1 MSSRQLVAML
11 FASLL
16 AAAQPAHAQQQFPTK
31 EVRLVV
37 PFPASGGGA
46 DLAARLIAESLRS
59 AWGQP
64 VIIENV
70 PGASGTLGVAKAAR
84 AAPDGYTLVMSG
96 DAAIV
101 VAPSLFKSL
110 PYDPTKDLA
119 PIIQVTRTPNILVVN
134 PESGPKSLAEL
145 VEAAKA
151 KPGMISFN
159 SSGYGTSQHM
169 GIEQLQAMAG
179 IKVLHVPKNGPTA
192 PEIMAG
198 QVTASFMNIT
208 LALPLV
214 QAGNLRALGLSGSKR
229 SASAPEIPTVAEQGY
244 AGFDAVAW
252 FGLLAPAGTPEAVVR
267 HIHAG
272 VAKAL
277 ADAELRKKL
286 TQLGAEIVEGSTPET
301 FAGLIRSEIP
311 RIGELMKASGIKL
324 D

>member
-1 MSSRQLVAML
+1 
-11 FASLL
+11 
-16 AAAQPAHAQQQFPTK
+16 
-31 EVRLVV
+31 
-37 PFPASGGGA
+37 
-46 DLAARLIAESLRS
+46 
-59 AWGQP
+59 
-64 VIIENV
+64 
-70 PGASGTLGVAKAAR
+70 
-84 AAPDGYTLVMSG
+84 MSG

-169 GIEQLQAMAG
+169 GIKQLQAMAG

-252 FGLLAPAGTPEAVVR
+252 FGLLAPAGTPEAVR
-267 HIHAG
+267 APHPRRRGQGAGGSAEEAHPARCRDRRGQHARDIRR
-272 VAKAL
+272 
-277 ADAELRKKL
+277 ADPQRNPADR
-286 TQLGAEIVEGSTPET
+286 
-301 FAGLIRSEIP
+301 
-311 RIGELMKASGIKL
+311 
-324 D
+324 